1 MIDGRREITERRAF
15 RWTEEER
22 FRHVQNQMTFSG
34 LRFHR
39 PRDQDLIATGRN
51 NLDNED
57 RSAVCV
63 AETEAAIRNSFGNR
77 LDKDKILVTFQVSEE
92 EATVIGKVPSLLEH
106 NGTPRVNPVEEPV
119 IKRSFD
125 LLPKVGVIFMRNGR
139 QFPW

>member
-1 MIDGRREITERRAF
+1 MINGRREITERRAF

-63 AETEAAIRNSFGNR
+63 AETEATVRNSFGYR

-92 EATVIGKVPSLLEH
+92 EATVIGKVPSSLEH
-106 NGTPRVNPVEEPV
+106 DRAPWVNPVEETV
-119 IKRSFD
+119 ITRSFD
-125 LLPKVGVIFMRNGR
+125 LLPKVGVIFIRNGR